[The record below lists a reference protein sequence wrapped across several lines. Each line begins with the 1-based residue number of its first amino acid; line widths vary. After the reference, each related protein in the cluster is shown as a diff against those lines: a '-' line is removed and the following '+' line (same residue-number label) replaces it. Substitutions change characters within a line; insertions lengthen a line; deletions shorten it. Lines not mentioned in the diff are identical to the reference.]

1 MEGAPSPIGTG
12 TQQLKWELPGKNRW
26 GLEKSDRFARV
37 SALPYATV
45 DAGGMTVPG
54 RGGKIREIFGRRDL
68 LLLLVRRDLQ
78 ARYRD
83 SFLGFLWTVIRP
95 LIQFLMYFIVLG
107 QFLRAA
113 EGIPSFAIYLFAGLT
128 LYSFFNDM
136 VAGATGSILVNGG
149 LVKKIYLPRE
159 IFPLASIGGA
169 GFMFLVQLGV
179 LVVAALIF
187 RALPAPVDMLWFFPS
202 LALTLLYGTAIGLLL
217 AAVNVYLRD
226 IQYLTEVVLMLAMW
240 ASPIVYSWRMVSD
253 VIARF
258 NLPEWFMEL
267 YLANPLTIAVV
278 GFHKAFWG
286 AGSAADYPPNLGLRM
301 TIAAVVGIL
310 LLWIAHRVFTR
321 LQGNFAQEL

>member
-1 MEGAPSPIGTG
+1 MEK
-12 TQQLKWELPGKNRW
+12 TQ
-26 GLEKSDRFARV
+26 RFAV
-37 SALPYATV
+37 LEALPFATV
-45 DAGGMTVPG
+45 DARGMTLPG
-54 RGGKIREIFGRRDL
+54 RGGKIRELLARRDL
-68 LLLLVRRDLQ
+68 LFLLIRRDLQ

-113 EGIPSFAIYLFAGLT
+113 EGIPNFAIYLFAGLT
-128 LYSFFNDM
+128 LYQFFNDT
-136 VAGATGSILVNGG
+136 VAGATGSILMNGG

-159 IFPLASIGGA
+159 IFPFASVGGA
-169 GFMFLVQLGV
+169 GFMFLVQLTV

-187 RALPAPVDMLWFFPS
+187 RALPEPAQMLWFFPS
-202 LALTLLYGTAIGLLL
+202 LGLVLLYGTAIGLLL
-217 AAVNVYLRD
+217 SAVNVYLRD

-258 NLPEWFMEL
+258 SLPSWMLEI
-267 YLANPLTIAVV
+267 YLANPLTLAIL
-278 GFHKAFWG
+278 GFHKTFWG
-286 AGSAADYPPNLGLRM
+286 AGSPSDYPPDLELRM
-301 TIAAVVGIL
+301 VIAGVVGL
-310 LLWIAHRVFTR
+310 VFLVVAHRVFTR

>member
-1 MEGAPSPIGTG
+1 M
-12 TQQLKWELPGKNRW
+12 
-26 GLEKSDRFARV
+26 EKSNRYARIA
-37 SALPYATV
+37 ALPFATI
-45 DAGGMTVPG
+45 DATGMTVPG
-54 RGGKIREIFGRRDL
+54 RGGKLREILSRRDL

-113 EGIPSFAIYLFAGLT
+113 EGIPDFAIYLFAGLT
-128 LYSFFNDM
+128 LYTFLNDM
-136 VAGATGSILVNGG
+136 VFGSTGSILSNGG

-169 GFMFLVQLGV
+169 GFMFLVQLAV
-179 LVVAALIF
+179 LVVAALVF
-187 RALPAPVDMLWFFPS
+187 RALPSPVEMLWFFPS
-202 LALTLLYGTAIGLLL
+202 LGLTLLYGIAVGLLL
-217 AAVNVYLRD
+217 SAVNVYLRD

-240 ASPIVYSWRMVSD
+240 ASPIVYSWKMVSD

-258 NLPEWFMEL
+258 GLPGWFMEV
-267 YLANPLTIAVV
+267 YLANPLTIAVL

-286 AGSAADYPPNLGLRM
+286 AGTPADYPAGLEVRM
-301 TIAAVVGIL
+301 AIAAVVGAG
-310 LLWIAHRVFTR
+310 LLWVAHRVFTR

>member
-1 MEGAPSPIGTG
+1 MTI
-12 TQQLKWELPGKNRW
+12 PG
-26 GLEKSDRFARV
+26 G
-37 SALPYATV
+37 
-45 DAGGMTVPG
+45 
-54 RGGKIREIFGRRDL
+54 GGKLREILGRRDL
-68 LLLLVRRDLQ
+68 LRLLVRRDLQ

-113 EGIPSFAIYLFAGLT
+113 EGIPNFAVYLFAGLT
-128 LYSFFNDM
+128 LYTFFNDM
-136 VAGATGSILVNGG
+136 VAGSTGSILMNGG

-169 GFMFLVQLGV
+169 GFMFLVQLAV

-187 RALPAPVDMLWFFPS
+187 QALPAPVDMLWFFPS
-202 LALTLLYGTAIGLLL
+202 LGLTLLYGTAIGLLL
-217 AAVNVYLRD
+217 SAVNVYLRD

-240 ASPIVYSWRMVSD
+240 ASPIVYSWKMVSD
-253 VIARF
+253 VISRLG
-258 NLPEWFMEL
+258 LPAWFMEV
-267 YLANPLTIAVV
+267 YLANPLTIAIL

-286 AGSAADYPPNLGLRM
+286 AGTAADYPPQLGLRM
-301 TIAAVVGIL
+301 AVAGLVGAV